1 MAGYAYGGAVTK
13 LGFGG
18 LGVALLTTTAMA
30 LFEIR
35 RGNVAAH
42 REWIIRS
49 YALMFAAVT
58 LRIEL
63 PLLIA
68 TFGGFDPGYRIV
80 AWLCWGAE
88 SRVRRGLGARDA
100 RRAAALAHS
109 DGLETLRAS
118 ELHAR
123 TSAWRR
129 LRRTF
134 SSKPFS
140 AGA

>member
-68 TFGGFDPGYRIV
+68 NLGGFDPAYRIV
-80 AWLCWGAE
+80 AWLCWVPNLLFAEVWVRATRGA
-88 SRVRRGLGARDA
+88 L
-100 RRAAALAHS
+100 LP
-109 DGLETLRAS
+109 LRTAT
-118 ELHAR
+118 A
-123 TSAWRR
+123 
-129 LRRTF
+129 
-134 SSKPFS
+134 
-140 AGA
+140 